1 MLAVLTSKELDE
13 RIDDWA
19 KWAREP
25 LTGEISSE
33 CVYSKEHLPP
43 AADSAEMTDEV
54 VITERAIGR
63 TKIEHNAY
71 WRVIYHY
78 YIHRQPLFTM
88 SIYWNVPES
97 EIKRLFDEAKGRIG
111 WHIFEIESG
120 I

>member
-1 MLAVLTSKELDE
+1 M
-13 RIDDWA
+13 DDWA
-19 KWAREP
+19 KWARTP
-25 LTGEISSE
+25 IAGALSSKCAYVGERLSQ
-33 CVYSKEHLPP
+33 

-63 TKIEHNAY
+63 TKLEDSAY

-78 YIHRQPLFTM
+78 YLERQPLFTM
-88 SIYWNVPES
+88 SIYLNISES
-97 EIKRLFDEAKGRIG
+97 EIRRLFDEAKGRVG